1 MAKIL
6 RPILGK
12 QQCLQIIQHCTRS
25 EKRYWSESH
34 GYYIKRFKPL
44 TLDFDINYLL
54 DIETPMQLH
63 FGEDLNL
70 INITG
75 PNIMR
80 SGDSYFR
87 TDWTEAEEI
96 PHETISEF
104 VDNICRQIRVDGERG
119 ATGWSLAH
127 QDDSQIW
134 VYDTRTQVQRS
145 SSWSR

>member
-1 MAKIL
+1 
-6 RPILGK
+6 
-12 QQCLQIIQHCTRS
+12 
-25 EKRYWSESH
+25 
-34 GYYIKRFKPL
+34 
-44 TLDFDINYLL
+44 
-54 DIETPMQLH
+54 MQLH

-75 PNIMR
+75 PHILR

-119 ATGWSLAH
+119 TTGWSLGH